1 MPGLVER
8 AAHPKGAAVD
18 DVSVD
23 HGGGDVPMAQELL
36 DGPDVVSG
44 FEEMSGKTVAQ
55 AGRNRNGID
64 PQHRQ
69 HGARPPMACMA
80 SPGDFERLP
89 LIDVSGL
96 ESADLETRRRVARE
110 LDRAARSSGFFYAT
124 AHGLPDALIEDL
136 AAAAAEFFAL
146 PEAAK
151 QAYYIGGSTNH
162 RGYVPPG
169 EEVFYAGSKDTK
181 EAFDLSLDLPDSD
194 PDYRAGNR
202 LLGPNRWPTE
212 VRNFRERVYT
222 YYEAV
227 TALGRRLLRG
237 FLLALELAEDHFDR
251 VLLKP
256 PSQLRLI
263 HYPYSPNALD
273 APGIGAHTDY
283 ECFTILHASSPGL
296 EVLNARNHWVDAPPL
311 SGAFVINI
319 GDLLE
324 VLSNGRWVST
334 AHRVRK
340 VTEER
345 YSAPLF
351 FNLDYDAEIAP
362 APHLVQRDGEARYPS
377 VRAGEHLLAQTAQ
390 SFSYMKA
397 QVARGELHLPSAALG
412 LASFARERAERAEPR
427 SSAAGNAVP
436 G

>member
-1 MPGLVER
+1 
-8 AAHPKGAAVD
+8 
-18 DVSVD
+18 
-23 HGGGDVPMAQELL
+23 MARMT
-36 DGPDVVSG
+36 S
-44 FEEMSGKTVAQ
+44 
-55 AGRNRNGID
+55 R
-64 PQHRQ
+64 
-69 HGARPPMACMA
+69 
-80 SPGDFERLP
+80 GDFERLP

-96 ESADLETRRRVARE
+96 ESADLEARRATAIE
-110 LDRAARSSGFFYAT
+110 LDGAARSSGFFYAT
-124 AHGLPDALIEDL
+124 QHGLPQSLIDGL
-136 AAAAAEFFAL
+136 QAAAADFFAL
-146 PEAAK
+146 PEARK
-151 QAYYIGGSTNH
+151 QHYYIGGSRNH

-169 EEVFYAGSKDTK
+169 EEVFYAGSKDSK

-212 VRNFRERVYT
+212 VQDFRERVYA
-222 YYEAV
+222 YYGAV

-237 FLLALELAEDHFDR
+237 FLLALELPEDHFDH

-263 HYPYSPNALD
+263 HYPYSASALD
-273 APGIGAHTDY
+273 VPGIGAHTDY
-283 ECFTILHASSPGL
+283 ECFTILHATSPGL
-296 EVLNARNHWVDAPPL
+296 EVLNARNRWVDAPPL
-311 SGAFVINI
+311 PGAFVINI

-340 VTEER
+340 VSEER

-362 APHLVQRDGEARYPS
+362 AAHLVRSDGEARYPS

-390 SFSYMKA
+390 SFAYMKE
-397 QVARGELHLPSAALG
+397 QIARGQMQLPSGALG
-412 LASFARERAERAEPR
+412 LASFARERAERAE
-427 SSAAGNAVP
+427 SATAASADSVSG
-436 G
+436 

>member
-1 MPGLVER
+1 MTSR
-8 AAHPKGAAVD
+8 
-18 DVSVD
+18 
-23 HGGGDVPMAQELL
+23 
-36 DGPDVVSG
+36 
-44 FEEMSGKTVAQ
+44 
-55 AGRNRNGID
+55 
-64 PQHRQ
+64 
-69 HGARPPMACMA
+69 
-80 SPGDFERLP
+80 GDFERLP

-96 ESADLETRRRVARE
+96 RSAALSERRRTALE
-110 LDRAARSSGFFYAT
+110 LDRAAQNSGFFYA
-124 AHGLPDALIEDL
+124 ADHGLAQPLIDGLES
-136 AAAAAEFFAL
+136 AAADFFAL
-146 PEAAK
+146 PQALK
-151 QAYYIGGSTNH
+151 QRYYIGESTNH

-181 EAFDLSLDLPDSD
+181 EAFDLSLDLPADD

-202 LLGPNRWPTE
+202 LLGPNRWPSE
-212 VRNFRERVYT
+212 VAQFRERVDA
-222 YYEAV
+222 YYGAV
-227 TALGRRLLRG
+227 TALGRRLLSG
-237 FLLALELAEDHFDR
+237 FLLALDLPEDHFAQ
-251 VLLKP
+251 VLKKP

-263 HYPYSPNALD
+263 HYPFQPNAAD

-283 ECFTILHASSPGL
+283 ECFTILHATSPGL
-296 EVLNARNHWVDAPPL
+296 EVLNAKGVWVDAPPV

-340 VTEER
+340 VREER

-362 APHLVQRDGEARYPS
+362 CPHLVQADGEARYPT

-390 SFSYMKA
+390 SFGYMKR
-397 QVARGELHLPSAALG
+397 QIERGEMALPQGALG
-412 LASFARERAERAEPR
+412 LASFARERAQRADHLASPHT
-427 SSAAGNAVP
+427 AQGD

>member
-1 MPGLVER
+1 
-8 AAHPKGAAVD
+8 
-18 DVSVD
+18 
-23 HGGGDVPMAQELL
+23 
-36 DGPDVVSG
+36 
-44 FEEMSGKTVAQ
+44 
-55 AGRNRNGID
+55 
-64 PQHRQ
+64 
-69 HGARPPMACMA
+69 MA
-80 SPGDFERLP
+80 SRGDFEHLP

-96 ESADLETRRRVARE
+96 ASSELAARRATASL
-110 LDRAARSSGFFYAT
+110 LDRAARNSGFFYA
-124 AHGLPDALIEDL
+124 AEHGLAQSLIDDL
-136 AAAAAEFFAL
+136 ESAAAEFFQL
-146 PEAAK
+146 PEATK
-151 QAYYIGGSTNH
+151 QRYYIGSSTNH

-202 LLGPNRWPTE
+202 LLGPNRWPAE
-212 VRNFRERVYT
+212 VRHFRERVDA
-222 YYEAV
+222 YYRAV

-237 FLLALELAEDHFDR
+237 FLLALELPEDHFDH
-251 VLLKP
+251 VLQKP

-263 HYPYSPNALD
+263 HYPCSASAQD

-283 ECFTILHASSPGL
+283 ECFTILHATSPGL
-296 EVLNARNHWVDAPPL
+296 EVLNARNHWVDAAPVR
-311 SGAFVINI
+311 SAFVINI

-334 AHRVRK
+334 THRVRK

-362 APHLVQRDGEARYPS
+362 APHLVLRDGEARYPS

-390 SFSYMKA
+390 SFSYMKE
-397 QVARGELHLPSAALG
+397 QIARGEMHLPVGSLG
-412 LASFARERAERAEPR
+412 LASFARERAEQQLAA
-427 SSAAGNAVP
+427 SSAVQA
-436 G
+436 

>member
-1 MPGLVER
+1 
-8 AAHPKGAAVD
+8 
-18 DVSVD
+18 
-23 HGGGDVPMAQELL
+23 
-36 DGPDVVSG
+36 
-44 FEEMSGKTVAQ
+44 
-55 AGRNRNGID
+55 
-64 PQHRQ
+64 
-69 HGARPPMACMA
+69 MA
-80 SPGDFERLP
+80 SRGDFERLP

-96 ESADLETRRRVARE
+96 ESADLETRRATASE
-110 LDRAARSSGFFYAT
+110 LDRAARNSGFFYA
-124 AHGLPDALIEDL
+124 AQHGLASPLIDGL
-136 AAAAAEFFAL
+136 QAAAAEFFAL
-146 PEAAK
+146 PESLK
-151 QAYYIGGSTNH
+151 QRYYIGGSTNH

-181 EAFDLSLDLPDSD
+181 EAFDLSLDLPDTD

-202 LLGPNRWPTE
+202 LLGPNKWPTE
-212 VRNFRERVYT
+212 VRNFRERVYA
-222 YYEAV
+222 YYGAV

-237 FLLALELAEDHFDR
+237 FLLALELPEDHFDT

-263 HYPYSPNALD
+263 HYPFSASALD

-296 EVLNARNHWVDAPPL
+296 EVLNARNHWVDAPPVP
-311 SGAFVINI
+311 GAFVINI

-340 VTEER
+340 VSEER

-390 SFSYMKA
+390 SFVYMKE
-397 QVARGELHLPSAALG
+397 QIARGEMQLPTGALG
-412 LASFARERAERAEPR
+412 LASFARQRAERAAQR
-427 SSAAGNAVP
+427 SPTAGDAVP

>member
-1 MPGLVER
+1 MQ
-8 AAHPKGAAVD
+8 
-18 DVSVD
+18 
-23 HGGGDVPMAQELL
+23 PM
-36 DGPDVVSG
+36 S
-44 FEEMSGKTVAQ
+44 S
-55 AGRNRNGID
+55 R
-64 PQHRQ
+64 
-69 HGARPPMACMA
+69 
-80 SPGDFERLP
+80 GDFERLP

-96 ESADLETRRRVARE
+96 ESSDISTRRATAE
-110 LDRAARSSGFFYAT
+110 LLDRAAHSAGFFYAT
-124 AHGLPDALIEDL
+124 AHGLQPSLVTGL
-136 AAAAAEFFAL
+136 LAAAAEFFAL
-146 PEAAK
+146 PEAHK
-151 QAYYIGGSTNH
+151 QRYYIGHSRNH

-181 EAFDLSLDLPDSD
+181 EAFDLSLDLPESD

-202 LLGPNRWPTE
+202 LLGPNRWPSE
-212 VRNFRERVYT
+212 VPNFRERVDA
-222 YYEAV
+222 YYGAV

-237 FLLALELAEDHFDR
+237 FLLALDLREDHFDH
-251 VLLKP
+251 VLHKP

-263 HYPYSPNALD
+263 HYPHSPEAQD

-296 EVLNARNHWVDAPPL
+296 EVLNARNHWVDAPPVP
-311 SGAFVINI
+311 GAFVINI

-362 APHLVQRDGEARYPS
+362 APHLVERDGRAHYPK

-390 SFSYMKA
+390 SFTYMK
-397 QVARGELHLPSAALG
+397 QQIARGEMQLPAGALG
-412 LASFARERAERAEPR
+412 LASFARERTDRAEV
-427 SSAAGNAVP
+427 ATTNDAGL